1 MCEKGSGFDW
11 LLYKIENCANFTTH
25 DTWPFIAGDDFPFT
39 HKAARPRETSSQ
51 GPGAGSPNSP
61 ADARGPK
68 GKMGRSDSDRSI
80 DPWLASEQ
88 ALEKQGAHGSIPTC
102 VCHWSPNR
110 ENSEQRLVVV
120 GYGDGMITAGDAEGS
135 KIYCIGSINQESRIS
150 SGKRYPT
157 CMWPGEG
164 PSVFIGTNTGEIL
177 VWSLVPASG
186 KFTSKVRSYGKVQG
200 SLKSVFVV
208 ADGSTVF
215 LVTKDKVYAGEGGTM
230 LSSVK
235 VVAEFGTIFHCFLL
249 NNERIVVVGAEYAQ
263 RESTGFLSC
272 FIPSFLSK
280 AMPRGPQEQEQKD
293 KLVVKQFIVTFSKSS
308 GKYTNVEIKEEASP
322 FVRDDWS
329 IGDVMFA
336 GKLSDREIW
345 IYHKKLYGLYFPP
358 NKQVI
363 VRELQINFRFENVVG
378 CVNVQTGAIGL
389 MLKSGEYAQ
398 ICKTVPDTISASSIE
413 AFCANVSSAGEKNS
427 EVWNVFCD
435 SMIFL
440 RDFVDP
446 SETEKIPSDRM
457 TEILKQV
464 ILCAAK
470 NSEFVCYFQKFID
483 MYVDWC
489 DYLPDDFSLTELCD
503 ECGDS
508 LRSQLADNAVTI
520 VVNAWERCRE
530 EKKLENVVDLLTKYT
545 GPSTG
550 ADKVLR
556 EQVTDRICTRLGQ
569 VGAKVLL
576 PDNFV
581 RFFGNIG
588 YDDVKIC
595 LEAMKGEFTGVET
608 IHLMFAE
615 RYASTKEESARQCEF
630 TRNLELYQLG
640 ELKVQFKSP
649 ETDFAITYAFDRFD
663 YGKLPGDFESKLVMT
678 LGGSS
683 SDSIKSLIQKKIM
696 EQKQGSIEMYL
707 ILARLIDPPFLR
719 EGSDFRKLI
728 ANSEEIREDD
738 PINIPIQAAFSDK
751 PPDPQKW
758 EALAKHIV
766 DKAPLFSFP
775 LSLQNCELLVRSGG
789 PANEEESFE
798 DMVMGIIDAT
808 GPAPP
813 TTLGKF
819 LNWSNMSTDD
829 PQPTQF
835 DKIYQKWKDMS
846 DDEKTNACKEL
857 AISLLMLDF
866 LWPHSQPQNRERPNF
881 REFMLAKAREN
892 ADFLKDV
899 WGITY
904 ASGSKTDILCQILGE
919 ELWRKNI
926 WYFLHNIAM
935 PSGQNFIQTEPNVR
949 TLYLECFILDKAEEE
964 TDATERITRIDDA
977 VLEFLKANPSQPN
990 ESGTEATGLSLVDIQ
1005 NSGTEYKTCAKFG
1018 LLKSMLY
1025 TLRNSHPNY
1034 RIQVVG
1040 EPLKDCLEKMTKA
1053 YENQNLI
1060 EGERYEK
1067 RAREIL
1073 ELAATLLKGFKSRR
1087 EERYMWGLGKVILD
1101 KFESKMRWTGFPGD
1115 GADPIETLFLSFA
1128 VMMLDIMPREMVAKQ
1143 IVDRL
1148 EKWTY
1153 SGKLNGEEQ
1162 EKMATEKSEARM
1174 KAIIGFLKHYLF
1186 NLSSTATLVLDL
1198 VSGQE
1203 SRRNRQSVR
1212 ATSRAWCLGP
1222 QCLCTK
1228 CNGRLDM
1235 QSGYIRT
1242 WTCGHMFHDN
1252 GQCVQRGIK
1261 HCPVCYPSLPDV
1273 VRGVRREEQD
1283 PVGAFYQEKLRPL
1296 AKANRLIFDQLV
1308 SPYAI
1313 MNVVMSNDSTEERT
1327 TLYPDVGKWFP
1338 AGAASPTIGRGTEVV
1353 ADVENQMNIA

>member
-1 MCEKGSGFDW
+1 MCEKGPSFDW
-11 LLYKIENCANFTTH
+11 LLYEIDNCANFTTH
-25 DTWPFIAGDDFPFT
+25 DMWPFIAGDDFPFT
-39 HKAARPRETSSQ
+39 HKATWPRETSQ
-51 GPGAGSPNSP
+51 QVPGLGSPSSP
-61 ADARGPK
+61 SDSRGPK
-68 GKMGRSDSDRSI
+68 GKIGRSDADQSI

-102 VCHWSPNR
+102 ACHWSPNR

-120 GYGDGMITAGDAEGS
+120 GYGDGMITAGDANGT
-135 KIYCIGSINQESRIS
+135 KIYSIGSINQESRIS

-177 VWSLVPASG
+177 VWSLVPASS
-186 KFTSKVRSYGKVQG
+186 KFTSKVRPYGKVQG
-200 SLKSVFVV
+200 SLKSIFVV

-235 VVAEFGTIFHCFLL
+235 AVAEFGTIFHCFLL

-263 RESTGFLSC
+263 RESAGFLSC

-280 AMPRGPQEQEQKD
+280 AIPRGPQEPQQTD
-293 KLVVKQFIVTFSKSS
+293 KLLVKQFIVTVSKSS
-308 GKYTNVEIKEEASP
+308 GQYTNVEIKEEVSS
-322 FVRDDWS
+322 FVHDDWN

-336 GKLSDREIW
+336 GKLSEQEIW

-358 NKQVI
+358 NKKVI
-363 VRELQINFRFENVVG
+363 VRQLQVNFRFENVVG
-378 CVNVQTGAIGL
+378 CVNVQPGAIGL

-398 ICKTVPDTISASSIE
+398 IRKTVPDTIRTSSIE
-413 AFCANVSSAGEKNS
+413 KFCATVSSVGEKNN

-446 SETEKIPSDRM
+446 GETDKITGDTLP
-457 TEILKQV
+457 EILKQV

-470 NSEFVCYFQKFID
+470 DSEFLCYFQKLVD
-483 MYVDWC
+483 MYIDWC
-489 DYLPDDFSLTELCD
+489 DFLPDDFNLRELCD
-503 ECGDS
+503 QCGDS
-508 LRSQLADNAVTI
+508 LKSQLADNAVNI
-520 VVNAWERCRE
+520 VVSAWERCCDE
-530 EKKLENVVDLLTKYT
+530 EKLEKVVNLLEKYIST
-545 GPSTG
+545 STG

-569 VGAKVLL
+569 IGTKVLL
-576 PDNFV
+576 PDNFIQ
-581 RFFGNIG
+581 FFGAIG
-588 YDDVKIC
+588 YNDVKIC
-595 LEAMKGEFTGVET
+595 LEAMKGEFTEAEA

-615 RYASTKEESARQCEF
+615 RYASTKEKSARQCEF
-630 TRNLELYQLG
+630 TRHLEMYQLG

-649 ETDFAITYAFDRFD
+649 ETDFAVTYAFDRFD
-663 YGKLPGDFESKLVMT
+663 YGKLPDGFESKLVTT
-678 LGGSS
+678 LGGPSS
-683 SDSIKSLIQKKIM
+683 KGIKTLIQQKIL
-696 EQKQGSIEMYL
+696 EQEQGSIETYL
-707 ILARLIDPPFLR
+707 ILARLIDPATS
-719 EGSDFRKLI
+719 EGSEFFKKIGDAKDI
-728 ANSEEIREDD
+728 SENN
-738 PINIPIQAAFSDK
+738 PINIPIQAAFSEK
-751 PPDPQKW
+751 PPDLKQ
-758 EALAKHIV
+758 LAEHIV
-766 DKAPLFSFP
+766 NKAPLFSFP
-775 LSLQNCELLVRSGG
+775 LSLENCKKLAPSSA
-789 PANEEESFE
+789 PPSEEESFE

-808 GPAPP
+808 GPASPSAF
-813 TTLGKF
+813 GKF
-819 LNWSNMSTDD
+819 LSWSTDD

-835 DKIYQKWKDMS
+835 DKIYEKWKDMS
-846 DDEKTNACKEL
+846 DDEKMEACKEL

-866 LWPHSQPQNRERPNF
+866 LWPHSQLQNRERPNF
-881 REFMLAKAREN
+881 REFMLAKARKNE
-892 ADFLKDV
+892 DFLKDV
-899 WGITY
+899 WEITY
-904 ASGSKTDILCQILGE
+904 ASGSKTDILYQIFGE

-935 PSGQNFIQTEPNVR
+935 PSGQKFIQTEPNVR

-964 TDATERITRIDDA
+964 TDPTERITRIDDA
-977 VLEFLKANPSQPN
+977 VLDFLKANPSQPS
-990 ESGTEATGLSLVDIQ
+990 ESSPETTGLSLIDIQ
-1005 NSGTEYKTCAKFG
+1005 TSETEYKTCAKFG

-1040 EPLKDCLEKMTKA
+1040 GPLKDCLEKMTTA
-1053 YENQNLI
+1053 YENQNII

-1101 KFESKMRWTGFPGD
+1101 KFETKMRWTGFPGD

-1153 SGKLNGEEQ
+1153 GGKFSSEEQ
-1162 EKMATEKSEARM
+1162 EKRATEKSEARM
-1174 KAIIGFLKHYLF
+1174 KTIIGFLKHYLF

-1203 SRRNRQSVR
+1203 SRRNRRSVR
-1212 ATSRAWCLGP
+1212 ATSQGWCLGP

-1235 QSGYIRT
+1235 QGGYIRT

-1261 HCPVCYPSLPDV
+1261 HCPVCYPSMPDML
-1273 VRGVRREEQD
+1273 RGSRKEEQD

-1296 AKANRLIFDQLV
+1296 AKANQLIFDQLV

-1313 MNVVMSNDSTEERT
+1313 MNVVMSNDSIEERT
-1327 TLYPDVGKWFP
+1327 TLYPDVGKWFQS
-1338 AGAASPTIGRGTEVV
+1338 GASSSVIGRGTEVV
-1353 ADVENQMNIA
+1353 ADVGQQVNSWIV